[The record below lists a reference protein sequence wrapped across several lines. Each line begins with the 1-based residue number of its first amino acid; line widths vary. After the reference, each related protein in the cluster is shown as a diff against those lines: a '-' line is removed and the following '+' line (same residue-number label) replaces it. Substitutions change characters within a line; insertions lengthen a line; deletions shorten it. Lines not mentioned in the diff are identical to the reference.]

1 MATALERRIG
11 LIDGFLKLFKGRE
24 PTLPQVLPSAEAV
37 IEPEIPQEIRKGLAQ
52 EWSEETG
59 NPNPISWRSRI
70 GAVLPL
76 KDGQILLNSGKIIR
90 VHDDSKVSLMSKD
103 GERPL
108 GVTVYQLT
116 QEHLK

>member
-11 LIDGFLKLFKGRE
+11 LINGFLELFKRGERI
-24 PTLPQVLPSAEAV
+24 LPQVLPSAETV
-37 IEPEIPQEIRKGLAQ
+37 IEPEIPQEINKGLAQ

-76 KDGQILLNSGKIIR
+76 KDGQILLSSGKIIR
-90 VHDDSKVSLMSKD
+90 IHDDSRVSLVRKD
-103 GERPL
+103 GEKPL